1 MNKTFKDLGLIFE
14 LNSACITCLDN
25 SCHNN
30 LISKIDNQEYHV
42 HISTNNSFSEFLIS
56 ATLLCSSDISE
67 ERFYN
72 EFDTTNYLCEN
83 FNDFRCF

>member
-30 LISKIDNQEYHV
+30 LISKVDNQEYHV

-56 ATLLCSSDISE
+56 STPLSTSE
-67 ERFYN
+67 TEEKRFYN
-72 EFDTTNYLCEN
+72 EFEATNYLCNN

>member
-1 MNKTFKDLGLIFE
+1 MNKTFKEIGITFE

-30 LISKIDNQEYHV
+30 LISKRDGQEYHV

-56 ATLLCSSDISE
+56 PCGTGLYTQNGWDI
-67 ERFYN
+67 
-72 EFDTTNYLCEN
+72 
-83 FNDFRCF
+83 DFI